1 MGYARLLGITVLPH
15 PDLYGF
21 NLALGRGSSTTPPQ
35 HVSHAAV
42 SYSATHRAATAV
54 APAPLLA
61 TQHLQLLKNQQQGQH
76 LHDLVLAQPAPV
88 CLKMG
93 APWVSDSMMGM
104 ATAVA
109 ASAATLAPRRQ

>member
-42 SYSATHRAATAV
+42 SYSATHRAAAAA

-61 TQHLQLLKNQQQGQH
+61 AQHLQLVKSQQPGQQ
-76 LHDLVLAQPAPV
+76 LHDHVLVQPAPV
-88 CLKMG
+88 CLKVG
-93 APWVSDSMMGM
+93 ASLICDSMLGM
-104 ATAVA
+104 ATAVM